1 MNNNRLL
8 STMREFAHDIHSSM
22 PTVYKEIARGNLQTI
37 KIGKR
42 RFVTAEQR
50 ADYIRK
56 KEAEA
61 SWAWPTKKMAAL
73 VRRGQS
79 KGME

>member
-1 MNNNRLL
+1 MQNSRLL
-8 STMREFAHDIHSSM
+8 STMREFAQDIQSSV

-50 ADYIRK
+50 AEYIRK
-56 KEAEA
+56 KEAE
-61 SWAWPTKKMAAL
+61 S
-73 VRRGQS
+73 S
-79 KGME
+79 

>member
-1 MNNNRLL
+1 LPADRFLGK
-8 STMREFAHDIHSSM
+8 S
-22 PTVYKEIARGNLQTI
+22 PTTI
-37 KIGKR
+37 SIMVGLTR

-61 SWAWPTKKMAAL
+61 S
-73 VRRGQS
+73 
-79 KGME
+79 

>member
-1 MNNNRLL
+1 
-8 STMREFAHDIHSSM
+8 MREFAHDIHSSM

-61 SWAWPTKKMAAL
+61 S
-73 VRRGQS
+73 
-79 KGME
+79 

>member
-61 SWAWPTKKMAAL
+61 S
-73 VRRGQS
+73 
-79 KGME
+79 